1 MGVSYLPVNGNW
13 QRYLDDAQGTY
24 EELQKEMKKSL
35 MNLANDAC
43 QLLHGD
49 RYHGQPRGGRGA
61 VPPPMGAGAR
71 PRRAGRYKEDPWLW
85 DLEWDTQEFKQKKP
99 PRKKK
104 DQKVNGGEASGA
116 GLAQE
121 WQEGERRGARGGP
134 GARGMLSP
142 RPPPVPCQT
151 PAPPARTRS

>member
-1 MGVSYLPVNGNW
+1 M
-13 QRYLDDAQGTY
+13 
-24 EELQKEMKKSL
+24 
-35 MNLANDAC
+35 
-43 QLLHGD
+43 
-49 RYHGQPRGGRGA
+49 
-61 VPPPMGAGAR
+61 PPPMGAGAW

-104 DQKVNGGEASGA
+104 DQKVNEGEAPGA

-121 WQEGERRGARGGP
+121 WQEGEHGEVWGGP

-142 RPPPVPCQT
+142 RAPR
-151 PAPPARTRS
+151 APPRPRPPQ

>member
-49 RYHGQPRGGRGA
+49 R
-61 VPPPMGAGAR
+61 
-71 PRRAGRYKEDPWLW
+71 
-85 DLEWDTQEFKQKKP
+85 
-99 PRKKK
+99 
-104 DQKVNGGEASGA
+104 
-116 GLAQE
+116 
-121 WQEGERRGARGGP
+121 
-134 GARGMLSP
+134 
-142 RPPPVPCQT
+142 
-151 PAPPARTRS
+151 